1 MKPQWVRGLICIAVF
16 AVIFWGSQILVVSP
30 AYDVYVRALE
40 FLAAVIGAGCY
51 WIGNRRE

>member
-1 MKPQWVRGLICIAVF
+1 MNPQWVRGLICVAVF

-40 FLAAVIGAGCY
+40 LLAAVISAGCY
-51 WIGNRRE
+51 WIGSRRE